1 MESLGVPPLRA
12 WTQGEKRKPSKK
24 TEREGLQ
31 REGGKIKRVQN
42 RGRHRRIVLW
52 KVIEARES

>member
-12 WTQGEKRKPSKK
+12 WTQGEKRKPSKE

-31 REGGKIKRVQN
+31 REGGKIKRVWN
-42 RGRHRRIVLW
+42 RGRHRRIVL
-52 KVIEARES
+52 